1 MKWFQFILS
10 HSIFIAIC
18 AAALAFQTS
27 QLLNLQ
33 HNLPLYGF
41 IFCATLCSYNFYWML
56 SKFSLSAKNNLLQF
70 IKKEKTGL
78 LLMFLAGT
86 GMLFFFYKSG
96 LSLSFIVIAIALTI
110 LYAVPLLPI
119 KFLHFTRKA
128 GVFKTSL
135 LAFTWAYVT
144 VIIPLHKSYSL
155 LDSSGFFVFTRRFLF
170 MLMLCIIFDNRDK
183 AMDKIR
189 GLHSLATD
197 LKPLMLNIL
206 IYIIFAVLFI
216 SNLFYQ
222 QFGIHAYHSIGL
234 QVSTLALLVVY
245 FFSQKKQGYFFYY
258 FIVDGM
264 MLFSAL
270 ATFIAGI

>member
-1 MKWFQFILS
+1 MKWLQFILS

-18 AAALAFQTS
+18 AAALAFQTV
-27 QLLNLQ
+27 QLLQLQ
-33 HNLPLYGF
+33 HNIYIYGF

-56 SKFSLSAKNNLLQF
+56 SKFSLSVNNGLIQIL
-70 IKKEKTGL
+70 KKGQTGL
-78 LLMFLAGT
+78 MLMLFAGT
-86 GMLFFFYKSG
+86 GMIVFYYQSA
-96 LSLSFIVIAIALTI
+96 LPINYIITAIVLTI
-110 LYAVPLLPI
+110 VYSIPLLPI

-128 GVFKTSL
+128 GVFKTFL

-144 VIIPLHKSYSL
+144 VIIPVQKSYSQL
-155 LDSSGFFVFTRRFLF
+155 SSADYFVFTRRFLF

-197 LKPLMLNIL
+197 LKPMMLNIL
-206 IYIIFAVLFI
+206 IYFIFAVLFI
-216 SNLFYQ
+216 SNFFYN
-222 QFGIHAYHSIGL
+222 QFGIHPWHSIGL

-245 FFSQKKQGYFFYY
+245 FFSQKKQGYLFYY
-258 FIVDGM
+258 FVVDGM

>member
-18 AAALAFQTS
+18 AAALAFQTT

-33 HNLPLYGF
+33 HNLPVYGF
-41 IFCATLCSYNFYWML
+41 ISCATLCSYNFYWVL
-56 SKFSLSAKNNLLQF
+56 SKFSLSKNNNFLQF

-78 LLMFLAGT
+78 LLMFFAGI
-86 GMLFFFYKSG
+86 GMLFFFYRSG
-96 LSLSFIVIAIALTI
+96 LALNFIATAIVLTI
-110 LYAVPLLPI
+110 LYSIPLLPV

-128 GVFKTSL
+128 GVFKTFL

-144 VIIPLHKSYSL
+144 VIIPLQKSYSS
-155 LDSSGFFVFTRRFLF
+155 LDDTDFFVFTRRFLF

-197 LKPLMLNIL
+197 LKPMMLNIL

-216 SNLFYQ
+216 SNLFYE
-222 QFGIHAYHSIGL
+222 QFGIHAYHSVGL
-234 QVSTLALLVVY
+234 EVSSLALLVVY
-245 FFSQKKQGYFFYY
+245 FFSQKKQGYLFYY

>member
-56 SKFSLSAKNNLLQF
+56 SKFSLSANNGLLQ
-70 IKKEKTGL
+70 ILKKEQTGL
-78 LLMFLAGT
+78 LLMFFAGT
-86 GMLFFFYKSG
+86 GMLFFFYTSG
-96 LSLSFIVIAIALTI
+96 LTLNFIVSAIALTI

-155 LDSSGFFVFTRRFLF
+155 LDSAGFFVFTRRFLF

-245 FFSQKKQGYFFYY
+245 FFSQKKQGYLFYY